1 MNRIILILSALIIA
15 TTSVLAQDVVIE
27 DKESV
32 IYIDSKGTNTI
43 SANNGKLS
51 LMLNGTRF
59 DIGKKQKSVAET
71 DTPNTTPSRQKAYFG
86 LFGFGS
92 PSFNHIAAFEIGAN
106 TLVGSDYSMYSKEDA
121 ANMMFSNK
129 KAINFAFNV
138 GTVNV
143 PLNPRRTIVL
153 SGAFGFVY
161 DNYTFANDCTME
173 FRDGMMYPVALDG
186 DIKKSKMTAAYFH
199 VPVMID
205 WNIGRSFFISAG
217 VNLDVLINSQLK
229 YKFPKTTIDDE
240 ITLNPVQV
248 GITGRIGWKRF
259 YGYVNYSFIDMFK
272 AGTGPAGKRLS
283 AGAGIWF

>member
-1 MNRIILILSALIIA
+1 MNRIVLILSTLLLT
-15 TTSVLAQDVVIE
+15 TTSVWAQDVVIE

-32 IYIDSKGTNTI
+32 IYIDSKGTNSI
-43 SANNGKLS
+43 SSNNGKLS

-59 DIGKKQKSVAET
+59 DIGQRQKAAVET
-71 DTPNTTPSRQKAYFG
+71 GQPNATPSRQRAYFG
-86 LFGFGS
+86 FFGFGS

-121 ANMMFSNK
+121 AKMMFSNK
-129 KAINFAFNV
+129 KAVNFAFNV

-143 PLNPRRTIVL
+143 PLNPRRTLVL

-173 FRDGMMYPVALDG
+173 FRDGMMYPVDLDG
-186 DIKKSKMTAAYFH
+186 KIKKSKMTAAYFH

-205 WNIGRSFFISAG
+205 WNIGRNFFISAG

-240 ITLNPVQV
+240 ITLNPVQA

-259 YGYVNYSFIDMFK
+259 YGYVNYSFVDMFK
-272 AGTGPAGKRLS
+272 AGTGPTGKRLS